1 MEKWKQ
7 VAMDAAV
14 DPAARDLISD
24 KIEQLFFFF
33 DFFQS
38 FWCFSQLI
46 PLLAPVRSAKSL
58 ALIF

>member
-24 KIEQLFFFF
+24 KIEQLFFFE
-33 DFFQS
+33 FFQS
-38 FWCFSQLI
+38 FSCFSQLI
-46 PLLAPVRSAKSL
+46 PLLAPVR
-58 ALIF
+58 

>member
-24 KIEQLFFFF
+24 KIEQLFFFE
-33 DFFQS
+33 FFNL
-38 FWCFSQLI
+38 FRVF
-46 PLLAPVRSAKSL
+46 PN
-58 ALIF
+58 

>member
-24 KIEQLFFFF
+24 KIEQLFFFLS
-33 DFFQS
+33 FFNL
-38 FWCFSQLI
+38 FRVF
-46 PLLAPVRSAKSL
+46 PN
-58 ALIF
+58 